1 MFPLQVYVSVVENIL
16 PYLVQNHVNSDV
28 RAILDDIVLSKEALS
43 LLEAYLTAK
52 MSNYTNVL
60 VKQAK
65 SLDLVQSSN
74 LFEVESFFLSNLNC

>member
-1 MFPLQVYVSVVENIL
+1 MAVVENIL
-16 PYLVQNHVNSDV
+16 PYLVENQVSSDV

-74 LFEVESFFLSNLNC
+74 LFEVDCRVLLSLKSKL

>member
-1 MFPLQVYVSVVENIL
+1 MFSLQVYVSVVENIL